1 MPRHFAKIITVTVLG
16 LVLSGCSAFQP
27 GRSFGRELD
36 DVNASISIKSA
47 MLRSE
52 GYVMGNVDV
61 EVTEGLVLLTGTAPR
76 IADRLH
82 AECLAWSVPQ
92 VRDVSNEVE
101 IGRARGMGSAARDAV
116 ITQQIRSRIVSD
128 SEVAG
133 RNFNI
138 ETYDGVVY
146 LLGFARNSAERERV
160 ARHASLV
167 DDVEQVVVMVRL
179 AGEQPD
185 LPPRG
190 ERIAEICSVE
200 GVDAED
206 YAPPPAEYT
215 PIEPTPLGAPPV
227 ERDVIEPHEDV
238 PVSQPSNGGP
248 ERLAEPRLPDVD
260 SDVPF

>member
-1 MPRHFAKIITVTVLG
+1 MRVINILTIAGIS
-16 LVLSGCSAFQP
+16 LSLTACAALQP

-36 DVNASISIKSA
+36 DMNASIAIKSA

-52 GYVMGNVDV
+52 GYVLGGIDV
-61 EVTEGLVLLTGTAPR
+61 EVTEGMALLTGSAPR

-82 AECLAWSVPQ
+82 AECLTWSVPQ

-101 IGRARGMGSAARDAV
+101 IGRARGVASATRDTV
-116 ITQQIRSRIVSD
+116 ITQQIRSRVTSD
-128 SEVAG
+128 REVAG

-146 LLGFARNSAERERV
+146 LLGYARNEAERERV

-167 DDVEQVVVMVRL
+167 DDVERVVVMVRV
-179 AGEQPD
+179 AGDAPD
-185 LPPRG
+185 LPARG
-190 ERIAEICSVE
+190 ERIAEICTVQ

-215 PIEPTPLGAPPV
+215 PIEPTPLGAPPPV
-227 ERDVIEPHEDV
+227 EERIEPHADV
-238 PVSQPSNGGP
+238 PVSGTGGP
-248 ERLAEPRLPDVD
+248 ERLTEPSLPG
-260 SDVPF
+260 SDDNLPF